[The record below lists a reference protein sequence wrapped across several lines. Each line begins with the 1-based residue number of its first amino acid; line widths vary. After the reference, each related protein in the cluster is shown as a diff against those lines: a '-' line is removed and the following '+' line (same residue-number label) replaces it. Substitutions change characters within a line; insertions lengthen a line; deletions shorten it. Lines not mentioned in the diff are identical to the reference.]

1 MQKAELRIEMSIN
14 SVQSTISEQ
23 LEPLSKLMAAKA
35 GGSLPR
41 VFYCVFDVGYKLT
54 LGE

>member
-1 MQKAELRIEMSIN
+1 MQKVALRLELSIN
-14 SVQSTISEQ
+14 YQRAVRT
-23 LEPLSKLMAAKA
+23 PSKLMAAKA

-41 VFYCVFDVGYKLT
+41 AFYCTFGAGYKLT

>member
-1 MQKAELRIEMSIN
+1 MQKAELRLEISIN
-14 SVQSTISEQ
+14 YQRAVRT
-23 LEPLSKLMAAKA
+23 PSKLMAAKA